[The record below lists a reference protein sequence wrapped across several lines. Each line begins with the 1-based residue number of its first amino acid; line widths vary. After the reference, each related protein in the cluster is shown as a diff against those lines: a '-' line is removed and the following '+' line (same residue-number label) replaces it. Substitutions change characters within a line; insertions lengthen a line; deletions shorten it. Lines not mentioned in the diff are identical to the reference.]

1 MLGLV
6 LFSVEEVVPLPSATS
21 PRVSGVERSC
31 SSLSLGLGLLREVSC
46 HGVLALGHAFAL
58 MMITHLVFFS

>member
-21 PRVSGVERSC
+21 PRVSGVERNCARSK
-31 SSLSLGLGLLREVSC
+31 SSPRGLLP
-46 HGVLALGHAFAL
+46 
-58 MMITHLVFFS
+58 